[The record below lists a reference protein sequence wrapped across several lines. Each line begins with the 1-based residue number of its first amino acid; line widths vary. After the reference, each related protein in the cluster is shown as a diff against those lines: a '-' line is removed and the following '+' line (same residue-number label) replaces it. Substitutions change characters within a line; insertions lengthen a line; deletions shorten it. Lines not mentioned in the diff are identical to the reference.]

1 MSLAD
6 MSSLL
11 ANATPG
17 QAVTVFVGSGQRLG
31 LVGGVVYEHPIAVT
45 ALPAAGVAAQPAL
58 LAVAALNRSS
68 AADGGGVAA
77 PLAASDLA
85 AGFPALEIRV
95 DPADRCATAF
105 ARAAWARAALTC
117 TRLPPARTRARAAD
131 ARTVTHRYKP
141 LEITLSPAAAGRRL
155 LAAPASCRLNRI
167 AGTRGAACNCP
178 AVDCSQAVGCRTN
191 RNGTAAVDNGG
202 VWIV

>member
-1 MSLAD
+1 

-95 DPADRCATAF
+95 DPADRCAT
-105 ARAAWARAALTC
+105 
-117 TRLPPARTRARAAD
+117 RLCPCCLDPR
-131 ARTVTHRYKP
+131 P
-141 LEITLSPAAAGRRL
+141 
-155 LAAPASCRLNRI
+155 APAP
-167 AGTRGAACNCP
+167 TP
-178 AVDCSQAVGCRTN
+178 AQHSRAH
-191 RNGTAAVDNGG
+191 A
-202 VWIV
+202 